1 MAWHLKPISRDAV
14 DAALEK
20 ARIYRLLNEPSHAES
35 ICLDVL
41 AVDEHNQQALIT
53 LILAMTDQFGRGPQ
67 PWEAKE
73 FAKRLAGDYDRA
85 YYLGII
91 EERDAWA
98 RLRQD
103 APGARFDAY
112 ELLRAAMTHYER
124 AETLRPPGNDDA
136 LLRWNSCARYLD
148 RHPEVGPRPAEAF
161 EPILSE

>member
-1 MAWHLKPISRDAV
+1 MSWALKPISRDAV
-14 DAALEK
+14 EAALEK
-20 ARIYRLLNEPSHAES
+20 ARVYRLLNEPSQAES

-41 AVDEHNQQALIT
+41 GVDEHNQQALIT

-73 FAKRLAGDYDRA
+73 FARQLPGEYERE

-91 EERDAWA
+91 EERTAWSHL
-98 RLRQD
+98 RLD

-112 ELLRAAMTHYER
+112 ELLREAMTHYER
-124 AETLRPPGNDDA
+124 AESLRPAGNDDA
-136 LLRWNSCARYLD
+136 LLRWNTCARFLE
-148 RHPEVGPRPAEAF
+148 RHPEVGPRPADSF

>member
-1 MAWHLKPISRDAV
+1 MAWTLKPISRDAV

-20 ARIYRLLNEPSHAES
+20 ARVYRLLNEPSQAAS
-35 ICLDVL
+35 ICQDVL
-41 AVDEHNQQALIT
+41 AIDEQNQGALIT

-67 PWEAKE
+67 PAEAKT
-73 FAKRLAGDYDRA
+73 FAKRLASEYDRE

-91 EERDAWA
+91 EERSAWS

-112 ELLRAAMTHYER
+112 ELLRAAMTHYEH
-124 AETLRPPGNDDA
+124 AEKLRPSGNDDA
-136 LLRWNSCARYLD
+136 LLRWNTCARYLD
-148 RHPEVGPRPAEAF
+148 RHPEVSPRPAEAF